1 MTTAQE
7 TAPQAYFDEDK
18 LWAMMVRKKVSPK
31 QLIEETDVEPRA
43 FAEWITGQAAPRPSN
58 IRRIAKALGIPV
70 EKLMTEYE
78 QEEES

>member
-43 FAEWITGQAAPRPSN
+43 FAEWITGTAAPRPSN
-58 IRRIAKALGIPV
+58 IRRIARVLQIKP
-70 EKLMTEYE
+70 EQLMSE
-78 QEEES
+78 